1 MTKKYAMVIDINK
14 CSGCY
19 NCQLAC
25 KDEHCE
31 HDYPGYAAP
40 QPMMGQFWMKV
51 TERERGKYPKV
62 KVAYTPV
69 PCMQCKDASCLK
81 AAQDGAI
88 HRRPD
93 GIVIIDPVKA
103 KGQKQIVS
111 ACPYRVIYWNE
122 ALQLPQ
128 KCTFCAHLLDDG
140 WKEPRCV
147 QACPTGALK
156 VHRVDEQAMSHFKET
171 ESLEILK
178 PELNTQPNVYYR
190 NLFRYTTCFIGGSIA
205 FNNGDVVDCAEEAEV
220 VLLKD
225 GERMATMGTD
235 NFGDFKFDALEENSG
250 GYCLEIMFQDYDKK
264 TMEIDVQTSL
274 NVGTILFF

>member
-1 MTKKYAMVIDINK
+1 MAKKYAMVIDINK

-40 QPMMGQFWMKV
+40 QPMTGQFWMRII
-51 TERERGKYPKV
+51 ERERGKYPKV

-69 PCMQCKDASCLK
+69 PCMQCKDATCLK
-81 AAQDGAI
+81 AALDGAVY
-88 HRRPD
+88 RRPD

-111 ACPYRVIYWNE
+111 ACPYRAIYWNE

-128 KCTFCAHLLDDG
+128 KCTFCAHLMDDG

-147 QACPTGALK
+147 ELCPTGALIFGDLNDK
-156 VHRVDEQAMSHFKET
+156 NSEVARLFASGEVLRPEYKLKENVVYIALPKKFIAGTVAYGDTDECAGGARVTISSDGK
-171 ESLEILK
+171 
-178 PELNTQPNVYYR
+178 TQ
-190 NLFRYTTCFIGGSIA
+190 TTTT
-205 FNNGDVVDCAEEAEV
+205 N
-220 VLLKD
+220 
-225 GERMATMGTD
+225 
-235 NFGDFKFDALEENSG
+235 NFGDFEFEGLPDNTEYDVKIEAK
-250 GYCLEIMFQDYDKK
+250 GYKSQQLKAK
-264 TMEIDVQTSL
+264 TMVDVYL
-274 NVGTILFF
+274 GVIKLVK